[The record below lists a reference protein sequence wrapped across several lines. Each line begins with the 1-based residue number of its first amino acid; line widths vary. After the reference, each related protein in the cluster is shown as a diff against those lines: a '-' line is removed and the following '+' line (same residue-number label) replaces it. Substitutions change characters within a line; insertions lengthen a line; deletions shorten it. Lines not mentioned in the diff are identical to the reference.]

1 MIFEIASTTLMG
13 GLALKAH
20 FSKSGMGIDSNK
32 LNKIFTLSGLNVK
45 DGSQTLTTQL
55 IKNVIMNG
63 EVSIFIVFLWDDAL
77 KITWVNKRQLNLD

>member
-20 FSKSGMGIDSNK
+20 FSKSGMGNDSNK

-45 DGSQTLTTQL
+45 DGSQTLTIQL
-55 IKNVIMNG
+55 IK
-63 EVSIFIVFLWDDAL
+63 
-77 KITWVNKRQLNLD
+77 KRNYEWGIEYLYRIPLG

>member
-20 FSKSGMGIDSNK
+20 FSKSRMGNDSNK

-45 DGSQTLTTQL
+45 DGSQTLTIQL
-55 IKNVIMNG
+55 IK
-63 EVSIFIVFLWDDAL
+63 
-77 KITWVNKRQLNLD
+77 KRNYEWGIEYLYRIPLG